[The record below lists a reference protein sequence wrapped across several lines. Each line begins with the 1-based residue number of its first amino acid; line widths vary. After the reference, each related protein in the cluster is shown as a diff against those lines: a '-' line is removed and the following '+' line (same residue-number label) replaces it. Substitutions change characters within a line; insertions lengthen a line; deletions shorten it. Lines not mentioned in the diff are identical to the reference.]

1 MKVKI
6 VTDTE
11 ASGLENKINNA
22 LEEIGDIA
30 TIKGINATVTHPNKM
45 RGEKIVGVGN
55 FFSAIIAYE
64 E

>member
-11 ASGLENKINNA
+11 ASGLENKINNT
-22 LEEIGDIA
+22 LEEIGSIA
-30 TIKGINATVTHPNKM
+30 TIKAINATVTHPNKM